1 MNDSDHQP
9 PLLPGAADQA
19 WKCVACQYLVYDSSA
34 FIVYLDKEL
43 DVWAKMSPAWKA
55 AHAQCD
61 CRFNEIMNNEAELE
75 SVPNRHQ
82 PYETRLTFK
91 KMIGNAVACALQ
103 EDFGCAQSML
113 NKAREYIVKRNVE
126 VARLWQLK
134 TVLWLLLGP
143 LLVVFVAT
151 GCRTCIEDLFG
162 STVLLLLLAGAVGGF
177 GAFLSIIYKLGTSN
191 PSSESPR
198 ILHVLEALA
207 RIIAGVMGGCLI
219 AVAMKTG
226 VVLSLL
232 LKTESPTLALYL
244 GAFVAGVSEKLV
256 PSFVKHIE
264 DEAEPPGGGPAHGT
278 KTPPPRAADAARPE
292 QHDAT
297 PPAPAGDKAA
307 HGS

>member
-1 MNDSDHQP
+1 MNDGVHQP
-9 PLLPGAADQA
+9 PLLPGAAEQA
-19 WKCVACQYLVYDSSA
+19 WKCVACQYLVYDSSD

-43 DVWAKMSPAWKA
+43 DVWAKTSPAYKA

-82 PYETRLTFK
+82 PCETRLTFK

-103 EDFGCAQSML
+103 EDYVCAQAML
-113 NKAREYIVKRNVE
+113 DKAREYIVKRNVE
-126 VARLWQLK
+126 VARMWQLK

-151 GCRTCIEDLFG
+151 GCRACIEDRFG
-162 STVLLLLLAGAVGGF
+162 ATVLLLLLAGAAGGF
-177 GAFLSIIYKLGTSN
+177 GAFLSIIYKLGTSK

-198 ILHVLEALA
+198 ALQVLEALA
-207 RIIAGVMGGCLI
+207 RIIAGIMGGCLI

-256 PSFVKHIE
+256 PSFVKHVE
-264 DEAEPPGGGPAHGT
+264 DEAEPTAGGQAHGP
-278 KTPPPRAADAARPE
+278 KTPDAHPEHHAPAA
-292 QHDAT
+292 
-297 PPAPAGDKAA
+297 PAPAGDKAP
-307 HGS
+307 HGP